1 MKTRWLMAAC
11 MTVLFGFAGNI
22 VLAQDR
28 APSRN
33 DQRLSENRKNSN
45 HIKFH
50 DHDRQVIRNWYNPD
64 RDEILVGMRDPNR
77 VSPYV
82 DSRLQIGFA
91 HDADLPIRRSAPIRF
106 WDRLTSS
113 LRSYQFVAIQ
123 GHVEAIDENYQ
134 DINDL
139 VHLKLYF

>member
-1 MKTRWLMAAC
+1 MKTRWLMAVCIA
-11 MTVLFGFAGNI
+11 VFFGFAGNI

-33 DQRLSENRKNSN
+33 DQRLSENRKYRNR
-45 HIKFH
+45 IKFDVH
-50 DHDRQVIRNWYNPD
+50 DHQVIRDWYNPD
-64 RDEILVGMRDPNR
+64 RDEILVGMRDLKR
-77 VSPYV
+77 DSPYV

-113 LRSYQFVAIQ
+113 PRSYQFVAIQ
-123 GHVEAIDENYQ
+123 RHVEAIDENYQ

-139 VHLKLYF
+139 VNLELYF

>member
-11 MTVLFGFAGNI
+11 MAVLFGFAGNI

-28 APSRN
+28 APGRN
-33 DQRLSENRKNSN
+33 DQRLSENRKNYN
-45 HIKFH
+45 QIKFDDH
-50 DHDRQVIRNWYNPD
+50 DHQVIRNWYNPD
-64 RDEILVGMRDPNR
+64 RDEILVGMRDLNR
-77 VSPYV
+77 DSPYV
-82 DSRLQIGFA
+82 DSRLQIAFA

-113 LRSYQFVAIQ
+113 PRSYQFVAIQ

>member
-11 MTVLFGFAGNI
+11 MAVLFGFAGNI

-28 APSRN
+28 APNRN
-33 DQRLSENRKNSN
+33 DQRLSENRKNYN
-45 HIKFH
+45 HIKFDDH
-50 DHDRQVIRNWYNPD
+50 DHQVIRNWYNPD
-64 RDEILVGMRDPNR
+64 RDEILVGMRDLNR
-77 VSPYV
+77 DSPYV
-82 DSRLQIGFA
+82 DSRLQIGVA

-113 LRSYQFVAIQ
+113 PRSYQFVAIQ